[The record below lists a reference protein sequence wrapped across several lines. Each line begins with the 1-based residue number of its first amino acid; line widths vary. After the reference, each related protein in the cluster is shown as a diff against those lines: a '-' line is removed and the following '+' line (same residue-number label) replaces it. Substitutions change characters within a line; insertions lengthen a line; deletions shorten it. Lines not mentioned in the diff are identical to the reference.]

1 MNFKVGELTEHF
13 IAGVASVLQLVVL
26 LTERVRQRL
35 VASVVQ
41 QTAGVNVLLLT
52 ARAEEGGEGG
62 GGRVQHLL
70 EVCGGVLAAA
80 PHQGD
85 WHLAGPTVKIGVLPG
100 YMRFDLN

>member
-26 LTERVRQRL
+26 LPERVGQRL

-41 QTAGVNVLLLT
+41 QTAGVNLLLV
-52 ARAEEGGEGG
+52 AAGAEEGGEGG

-70 EVCGGVLAAA
+70 EVCRGVLAAAA

-85 WHLAGPTVKIGVLPG
+85 WHLAGQQALQVGVLASG
-100 YMRFDLN
+100 HLGD